1 MDAKKI
7 IVYLSIIFNGDFH
20 KIYEFIKNKEIIK
33 ASNQEVEET
42 INTLKCKYITI
53 LDEDYPEFLKAIAFP
68 PLVIFYYGD
77 FSILRD
83 YDKNVA
89 LIGSRKNSSYGGDM
103 AFSIARDLAKNGY
116 VIVSGLAKGIDSIAH
131 KGAIEGG
138 GKTVAILGSG
148 IDYCYP
154 SENKEL
160 YDEIKSSHL
169 LISEYPNKSM
179 PTPEQFPWRNRII
192 AGLSNTIVVAEAG
205 IHSGTYITVADGLM
219 NGRNICCVPH
229 MANLNSGCNKLIK
242 EGAALVENAK
252 DVIDEMTIYK
262 K

>member
-1 MDAKKI
+1 
-7 IVYLSIIFNGDFH
+7 
-20 KIYEFIKNKEIIK
+20 
-33 ASNQEVEET
+33 
-42 INTLKCKYITI
+42 
-53 LDEDYPEFLKAIAFP
+53 
-68 PLVIFYYGD
+68 
-77 FSILRD
+77 
-83 YDKNVA
+83 
-89 LIGSRKNSSYGGDM
+89 M

>member
-1 MDAKKI
+1 MNNVKGQ
-7 IVYLSIIFNGDFH
+7 S
-20 KIYEFIKNKEIIK
+20 
-33 ASNQEVEET
+33 
-42 INTLKCKYITI
+42 
-53 LDEDYPEFLKAIAFP
+53 PE
-68 PLVIFYYGD
+68 
-77 FSILRD
+77 
-83 YDKNVA
+83 
-89 LIGSRKNSSYGGDM
+89 
-103 AFSIARDLAKNGY
+103 
-116 VIVSGLAKGIDSIAH
+116 
-131 KGAIEGG
+131 
-138 GKTVAILGSG
+138 
-148 IDYCYP
+148 
-154 SENKEL
+154 ENKEL